1 MADFK
6 QLVRIANTDM
16 EGGKKIINS
25 LRNITGVSF
34 MFANLICELAKI
46 DPNKKTGE
54 VNEQETARIESVLKD
69 PVKAGAPVWM
79 LNRRKDVETGK
90 DMHIITTDLAFIKDN
105 DIKMMKKIRCYRGVR
120 HIRGLPV
127 RGQNT
132 RSKFRKNKGK
142 AMGVKRR
149 AGAKTGRS

>member
-1 MADFK
+1 
-6 QLVRIANTDM
+6 
-16 EGGKKIINS
+16 
-25 LRNITGVSF
+25 
-34 MFANLICELAKI
+34 
-46 DPNKKTGE
+46 
-54 VNEQETARIESVLKD
+54 
-69 PVKAGAPVWM
+69 
-79 LNRRKDVETGK
+79 
-90 DMHIITTDLAFIKDN
+90 MHIITTDLAFIKDN

>member
-79 LNRRKDVETGK
+79 LNRRKDVET
-90 DMHIITTDLAFIKDN
+90 
-105 DIKMMKKIRCYRGVR
+105 
-120 HIRGLPV
+120 
-127 RGQNT
+127 
-132 RSKFRKNKGK
+132 
-142 AMGVKRR
+142 
-149 AGAKTGRS
+149 